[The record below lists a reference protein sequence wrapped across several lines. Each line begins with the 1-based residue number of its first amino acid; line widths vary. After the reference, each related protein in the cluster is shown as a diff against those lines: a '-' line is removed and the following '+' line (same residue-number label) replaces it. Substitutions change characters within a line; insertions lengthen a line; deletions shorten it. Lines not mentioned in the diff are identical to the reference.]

1 MEDMTR
7 SEIETL
13 FGRVNDENARQNKR
27 IDKLEGVVERIG
39 QLAEATTKLAAS
51 VEAMQKELEKQG
63 RRLETLEAEPAEK
76 WRAVVKTVV
85 TVIVTAF
92 VTYVLSGG
100 LH

>member
-1 MEDMTR
+1 MEEMTR
-7 SEIETL
+7 AEIETL
-13 FGRVNDENARQNKR
+13 IGRVNDENSRQNKR
-27 IDKLEGVVERIG
+27 LDKLEDIVDKINT
-39 QLAEATTKLAAS
+39 LAEATARLATS
-51 VEAMQKELEKQG
+51 VEAMQKEVEKQG
-63 RRLETLEAEPAEK
+63 KRLETLEAEPAEK

>member
-1 MEDMTR
+1 MDEITR
-7 SEIETL
+7 AEIETL
-13 FGRVNDENARQNKR
+13 IGRVNDENNRQNHR
-27 IDKLEGVVERIG
+27 IDKLEGVVERIS

-51 VEAMQKELEKQG
+51 VESMQKEVEKQG
-63 RRLETLEAEPAEK
+63 KRLETLEAEPAEK